1 MDTVLS
7 EMTGIVS
14 EVEVN
19 VDASDIPTV
28 APNPELDL
36 CNVCGNTPCKFVDYK
51 DEIFDTVIGHLFQ
64 AFPPCIDQLNAAVTT
79 PLDQEEL
86 ETICWIHRTFAGI
99 LTSSVA
105 VKQVVPK

>member
-1 MDTVLS
+1 MSWMPAADISIDTVLS

-14 EVEVN
+14 AVEGTDV
-19 VDASDIPTV
+19 PTV

-51 DEIFDTVIGHLFQ
+51 DEIFDTVTGHLFQ

-86 ETICWIHRTFAGI
+86 EGVR
-99 LTSSVA
+99 
-105 VKQVVPK
+105 